1 MLGKLERFKGRSEYK
16 VRHAYPQFIHVNET
30 TGRPKGT
37 IANLEALLAYAG
49 ISVKYDE
56 IKKEGIIGVPGR
68 EYCGDDVKN
77 ATLGHILS
85 LCAQWGFPSSNVDPF
100 LSEVAARNV
109 INPVR
114 EWILSEP
121 WDGIHR
127 IGNVYDSVVEEKGF
141 PALLRNCSC
150 ASGLSPRRRL
160 PFIRAGFTTAACWCL
175 SAVRE

>member
-1 MLGKLERFKGRSEYK
+1 M
-16 VRHAYPQFIHVNET
+16 
-30 TGRPKGT
+30 
-37 IANLEALLAYAG
+37 
-49 ISVKYDE
+49 
-56 IKKEGIIGVPGR
+56 PGR

-109 INPVR
+109 VNPVR

-127 IGNVYDSVVEEKGF
+127 IGNVYDSVVEERGF
-141 PALLRNCSC
+141 PRAFKELLMRKWLVS
-150 ASGLSPRRRL
+150 AAAAAFHPR
-160 PFIRAGFTTAACWCL
+160 GFTTAACWCL